1 MSVYLIG
8 FNAVS
13 AIGWAV
19 VLWLTLSVLASQSGT
34 PIWDS
39 ATNDLSRTLLSLV
52 APWIPPS
59 YSASWWVVAPVQSL
73 AALEV
78 FHVLFGLVRSP
89 LLTTL
94 LQVTSRLILVWLI
107 VARFPST
114 HLNPFYTTMVL
125 AWSLTEVLRYTYY
138 TLSLMSARVPHALTW
153 LRYTTFYVLYP
164 LGAGSEALVVL
175 STIPEWKHGQYVKWG
190 LEDWLKAGQVLLWIP
205 GNYCNSPCP
214 HPLLTTSTRLVGH
227 VYAHDADA
235 AKGPRQRK

>member
-138 TLSLMSARVPHALTW
+138 TLSLMGARVPHALTW

-205 GNYCNSPCP
+205 GLWVMYT
-214 HPLLTTSTRLVGH
+214 HMMQTRRKVLGR
-227 VYAHDADA
+227 
-235 AKGPRQRK
+235 GSRQSRSKSK